1 MRGPRGIGLGR
12 GGSLCLHIQIVVHG
26 RGGVGFQQEAILIFG
41 APLDGVVVQVA
52 GKMNTGLA
60 VIAIFQGQGGQDRTG
75 ALEAITAGGG
85 GGLLVVVRLES
96 LKGRGDR
103 TIGYAFQLT
112 AQAVQAVG
120 GGGGVVARALAQV
133 RRGFQ
138 VSVGDGLSFAGADG
152 SGVGGNGVGGVGEVT
167 VGGLATGSQGRCRC
181 GCRIRNAHRVMMIDV
196 IHLISAGGFGW
207 LGL

>member
-1 MRGPRGIGLGR
+1 MRRPRRIGLGR
-12 GGSLCLHIQIVVHG
+12 GGRVCFHIQIVVHG

-52 GKMNTGLA
+52 GKMNTSLA

-75 ALEAITAGGG
+75 ALETITAGSG

-138 VSVGDGLSFAGADG
+138 VSVGDGLSLADG

-167 VGGLATGSQGRCRC
+167 VGGLATGSQGRRC